1 MKLTRRG
8 LVIPVA
14 ALLFGAIGAASSS
27 AQDRLKYYGYSGNE
41 KPEFYQAY
49 FDRYGAVDFSISG
62 SSEEM
67 KQKII
72 SGFPSDVVNPC
83 INVQYYTLA
92 DGGYLL
98 PLDYSKIPNAKGV
111 LPSMQDLASYKAAD
125 GKVYYVPR
133 EHGSNVWVYMKDK
146 FPEKPVSAVDF
157 LNDDYKGRIGLL
169 GSAED
174 ILWLGGKVA
183 GIDVWQTEKF
193 TPEQIEKFKQA
204 FAKMLTNAR
213 LLITSSAEAVQ
224 ALASGEVDAVYTYND
239 GASLMKKEGLNVVLQ
254 NDAKEGYFAWQCGLS
269 IPKNHQAPLDQIYD
283 YINAVLDADAQ
294 AKLLRANGLLV
305 VNEAA
310 YSKMSAEELENLG
323 LNSTDPTAAFA
334 HFEIH
339 AAGNQQNLDE
349 LIKLWEAL
357 KAQK

>member
-1 MKLTRRG
+1 MKLSRHVST
-8 LVIPVA
+8 A
-14 ALLFGAIGAASSS
+14 AFLAILLAQGAPATLS
-27 AQDRLKYYGYSGNE
+27 AETLKYYGYAGNE
-41 KPEFYQAY
+41 KSEFYQAY
-49 FDRYGAVDFSISG
+49 FDKHGAVDFSISG

-98 PLDYSKIPNAKGV
+98 PLDYGKIPNASGI
-111 LPSMQDLASYKAAD
+111 LPSMQGLASYKAGD

-133 EHGSNVWVYMKDK
+133 EHGSNVWVYLRDK
-146 FPEKPVSAVDF
+146 FPDKPASAVDF
-157 LNDDYKGRIGLL
+157 LDDKHKGRIALL
-169 GSAED
+169 TSAED
-174 ILWLGGKVA
+174 VLWLAGKAA

-213 LLITSSAEAVQ
+213 LLVSSSAEAVQ
-224 ALASGEVDAVYTYND
+224 ALASGEVDAVYMYND
-239 GASLMKKEGLNVVLQ
+239 GASLMKKEGLDVVVQ
-254 NDAKEGYFAWQCGLS
+254 NDAAEGYFAWQCGLA
-269 IPKNHQAPLDQIYD
+269 IPKGHQAPLEQIYD

-294 AKLLRANGLLV
+294 AKLLKANGLFV

-310 YSKMSAEELENLG
+310 YSRMSPEELDTLG
-323 LNSTDPTAAFA
+323 LDSSNPTAAFS
-334 HFEIH
+334 HFQIH
-339 AAGNQQNLDE
+339 AAGNQQNLDQ

-357 KAQK
+357 KAQR